1 MFRKC
6 RLGAEQRGS
15 NLVEMAM
22 GLLVMVLLLAGVMD
36 LGRVFN
42 NYIIV
47 TNASREG
54 ARRASRFADPVDDAY
69 VKQAAIDEATN
80 SGITLGAGNIS
91 VIRDPRG
98 PTPGLPITVT
108 VDYSMPTIMS
118 GVLGRADLPMRGSS
132 TMVVYGIQ

>member
-1 MFRKC
+1 MFRTC

-22 GLLVMVLLLAGVMD
+22 GLALMALLLAGVMD

-47 TNASREG
+47 TNAAREG
-54 ARRASRFADPVDDAY
+54 ARRASRFPEPASETY
-69 VKQAAIDEATN
+69 VKQAALDEATN
-80 SGITLGAGNIS
+80 SGITLGAGNIR

-98 PTPGLPITVT
+98 PTPGFPITVT
-108 VDYSMPTIMS
+108 VSFTMPTIMS
-118 GVLGRADLPMRGSS
+118 GILGRANLPMRSS
-132 TMVVYGIQ
+132 SSMAVFGIQ

>member
-1 MFRKC
+1 MFRTC

-22 GLLVMVLLLAGVMD
+22 GLALMAMLLAGVMD

-54 ARRASRFADPVDDAY
+54 ARRASRFPEPASETY
-69 VKQAAIDEATN
+69 VKQAALDEATN
-80 SGITLGAGNIS
+80 SGITLGAGNIR

-98 PTPGLPITVT
+98 PTPGFPITVT
-108 VDYSMPTIMS
+108 VSFTMPTIIS
-118 GVLGRADLPMRGSS
+118 GMLGRPQLPMRGTSE
-132 TMVVYGIQ
+132 MVVYER